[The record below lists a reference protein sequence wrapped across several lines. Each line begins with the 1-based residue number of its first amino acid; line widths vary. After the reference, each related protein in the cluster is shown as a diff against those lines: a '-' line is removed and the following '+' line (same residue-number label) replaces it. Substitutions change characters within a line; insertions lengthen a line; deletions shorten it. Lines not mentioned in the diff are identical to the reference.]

1 VTAMYPG
8 TSLTVDQYGACVM
21 PDDHV
26 EKVRRLLAAEPDGAL
41 LADMLGVG

>member
-1 VTAMYPG
+1 MGDFDDYLDDDYVEPAP
-8 TSLTVDQYGACVM
+8 VM